1 MRRKE
6 FENKSYKGQAIVIE
20 GANPKTFSRTDWD
33 WAKDGKY
40 HFYKNVAVPAD
51 YNSFEKVTDN
61 FIKDKDQVF
70 FLQNKSFQPI
80 LATPASFKGI
90 DKRLHAMD
98 ATRVYWVFYV
108 KKKGMS
114 YLTIPHDNTKE
125 VKVLSTHFLRIG
137 NAIYY
142 DGILKR
148 NMDGSSFEVID
159 HSYAKDAKQVYYKDQ
174 IVSGADPASFR
185 KLKESYTFVDKNGTY
200 EKGKRVAKKEQE
212 TTQ

>member
-1 MRRKE
+1 
-6 FENKSYKGQAIVIE
+6 
-20 GANPKTFSRTDWD
+20 
-33 WAKDGKY
+33 
-40 HFYKNVAVPAD
+40 
-51 YNSFEKVTDN
+51 
-61 FIKDKDQVF
+61 
-70 FLQNKSFQPI
+70 
-80 LATPASFKGI
+80 
-90 DKRLHAMD
+90 MD